1 MTILKNLSIE
11 NFKGIGRRVSF
22 DFKPITLFFGQNSA
36 GKSTVLHALNYLHDI
51 LHYHRINADN
61 TSLGHDAIDLGGF
74 AQFVHQHDLNK
85 IITFELLLDVR
96 AYDLT
101 ETGAAAYYQE
111 LFFSRNQDDDKKRL
125 FDISQI
131 TSEIDSVLLKFQIVW
146 SDRLAKP
153 FVKRFEVDLN
163 NEPFI
168 ELTSSSDCRRREI
181 TFVKLAHPLFLALED
196 FAEDGLFRLTE
207 LIIDEPFLD
216 RQGQALIGLENAEDA
231 LPDYKAPLN
240 LADIWLGDSWD
251 EADRKAEFKGILST
265 LLLGPLEVAAKEL
278 GQMRYLG
285 PIRQI
290 PPRGYTPKPTEN
302 PNWSDGLAAWD
313 LLFKNHLS
321 LLPEVNEWLNGCDS
335 QDAKRLA
342 TGYAVKIAEYRQ
354 LPVGSRLE
362 SLLHVQ
368 DINQNKAEIEQLLE
382 QLVVNKRFMLSDM
395 RRNVDVYPGDVGIG
409 ISQLLPVVVGALAV
423 DIPLLS
429 IEQPELHIHP
439 ALQMALGDL
448 FIYAAKH
455 KGKAFI
461 METHSEHL
469 MLRLLRRVRETASG
483 ELTNTN
489 YALNPDD
496 LNVVYVDCID
506 GETRLIRLRVDE
518 DGEFIDRWPNGF
530 FGERAEELF

>member
-51 LHYHRINADN
+51 LQYHRINADN

-74 AQFVHQHDLNK
+74 SQFVHKHDLNR

-96 AYDLT
+96 SYDLT
-101 ETGAAAYYQE
+101 ETYAAAHYQE
-111 LFFSRNQDDDKKRL
+111 LFYSRNQDDESKRL

-131 TSEIDSVLLKFQIVW
+131 TSEIDSVLLKFQIAW
-146 SDRLAKP
+146 SERLAKP
-153 FVKRFEVDLN
+153 YVKRLVVELN
-163 NEPFI
+163 HERFI
-168 ELTSSSDCRRREI
+168 EITASSDCRRREI
-181 TFVKLAHPLFLALED
+181 TFVNLAHPLCVALEE

-216 RQGQALIGLENAEDA
+216 RQGQALIGLENTEDA
-231 LPDYKAPLN
+231 LPDHKAPLN

-251 EADRKAEFKGILST
+251 EADRKTEFKGILST

-278 GQMRYLG
+278 AKMCYLG

-290 PPRGYTPKPTEN
+290 PPRNYAPKPTEN

-313 LLFKNHLS
+313 LLFKKHLS
-321 LLPEVNEWLNGCDS
+321 LLPEVNEWLSCHVDEGS
-335 QDAKRLA
+335 QRLA
-342 TGYAVKIAEYRQ
+342 TGYALKIAEYRQ
-354 LPVGSRLE
+354 LPIGSRLE
-362 SLLHVQ
+362 SLLQVQ
-368 DINQNKAEIEQLLE
+368 DINQNKSEIEQLLE
-382 QLVVNKRFMLSDM
+382 QLPVQKQFILTDV

-409 ISQLLPVVVGALAV
+409 ISQLLPVVVGALAT
-423 DIPLLS
+423 DIPLLT

-439 ALQMALGDL
+439 ALQVALGDL
-448 FIYAAKH
+448 FIHAAKQ

-461 METHSEHL
+461 METHSEHV

-483 ELTNTN
+483 ELENAE
-489 YALNPDD
+489 YALHPED

-518 DGEFIDRWPNGF
+518 EGEFIDRWPNGF

>member
-1 MTILKNLSIE
+1 MTILKNLAIE

-51 LHYHRINADN
+51 LQYHRINADN

-74 AQFVHQHDLNK
+74 QQFIHQHDLNK
-85 IITFELLLDVR
+85 IITFELLLDLR
-96 AYDLT
+96 KFDLT
-101 ETGAAAYYQE
+101 ETDSAAHYQE
-111 LFFSRNQDDDKKRL
+111 LFFSRSQDDKDKRL

-131 TSEIDSVLLKFQIVW
+131 TSEIDSVLLKFQIAW
-146 SDRLAKP
+146 SERLAQP
-153 FVKRFEVDLN
+153 YAKRLEVELN
-163 NEPFI
+163 TERFI
-168 ELTSSSDCRRREI
+168 EINASSDCRRREI
-181 TFVKLAHPLFLALED
+181 TFVNLAHPLFLAQDD

-207 LIIDEPFLD
+207 SIIDEPFLD

-231 LPDYKAPLN
+231 LLDYKAPLN
-240 LADIWLGDSWD
+240 FADIWLGDSWD
-251 EADRKAEFKGILST
+251 EADGKAEFKGILST

-278 GQMRYLG
+278 AQMRYLG

-290 PPRGYTPKPTEN
+290 PPRNYTPKPTEN

-313 LLFKNHLS
+313 LLFKNHLN

-335 QDAKRLA
+335 VDVKRLA

-362 SLLHVQ
+362 SLLQVQ
-368 DINQNKAEIEQLLE
+368 DINQNKAEIDQLLE
-382 QLVVNKRFMLSDM
+382 QLVVNKRFMLTDM

-409 ISQLLPVVVGALAV
+409 ISQLLPVVVAALAT
-423 DIPLLS
+423 DIPLLTV
-429 IEQPELHIHP
+429 EQPELHIHP
-439 ALQMALGDL
+439 ALQVALGDL
-448 FIYAAKH
+448 FIYAAKQ

-461 METHSEHL
+461 METHSEHVI
-469 MLRLLRRVRETASG
+469 LRLLRRVRETSNG
-483 ELTNTN
+483 ELANTD
-489 YALNPDD
+489 YALNPED

-506 GETRLIRLRVDE
+506 GETRLISLRVDE
-518 DGEFIDRWPNGF
+518 DGDFIDRWPNGF

>member
-1 MTILKNLSIE
+1 MTILKTLSIE

-51 LHYHRINADN
+51 LQYHRINADN

-85 IITFELLLDVR
+85 IITFELLLNVQ

-101 ETGAAAYYQE
+101 ETDAAAHYQE
-111 LFFSRNQDDDKKRL
+111 LFYSRNQDDDRKRL

-131 TSEIDSVLLKFQIVW
+131 TSEIDSVSLKFQIAW
-146 SDRLAKP
+146 SERLAKP
-153 FVKRFEVDLN
+153 YVKRFDVELN
-163 NEPFI
+163 DERFI
-168 ELTSSSDCRRREI
+168 EITASGDCRRREI
-181 TFVKLAHPLFLALED
+181 TFVNLAQPLFVALEE

-216 RQGQALIGLENAEDA
+216 RQGQALIGLENTEDA

-240 LADIWLGDSWD
+240 MADIWLGDPWD

-278 GQMRYLG
+278 AQMRYLG

-290 PPRGYTPKPTEN
+290 PPRNYTPKPTEN

-313 LLFKNHLS
+313 LLFKKHMS
-321 LLPEVNEWLNGCDS
+321 LLPEVNKWLSCHVDEGK
-335 QDAKRLA
+335 QRLA
-342 TGYAVKIAEYRQ
+342 TGYAVKITEYRQ

-362 SLLHVQ
+362 SLLQVQ
-368 DINQNKAEIEQLLE
+368 DINQNRAEIEQLLE
-382 QLVVNKRFMLSDM
+382 QLTINKRFMLTDM

-409 ISQLLPVVVGALAV
+409 ISQLLPVVVGALAA

-439 ALQMALGDL
+439 ALQVALGDL
-448 FIYAAKH
+448 LIHAAKQ
-455 KGKAFI
+455 KGKAFL
-461 METHSEHL
+461 METHSEHV
-469 MLRLLRRVRETASG
+469 MLRLLRRVRETANG
-483 ELTNTN
+483 ELANTD

-506 GETRLIRLRVDE
+506 GETRLIRLRVGD
-518 DGEFIDRWPNGF
+518 DGDFIDRWPNGF